1 MNNCVDQ
8 GTITGQDVIGNMYFM
23 LTKTKKHK
31 GKSIVFKTKLFTAKL
46 LALALV
52 LALCT
57 ASADIDYHHLVW
69 DACPSD

>member
-1 MNNCVDQ
+1 M
-8 GTITGQDVIGNMYFM
+8 
-23 LTKTKKHK
+23 
-31 GKSIVFKTKLFTAKL
+31 FKTKLFTAKL